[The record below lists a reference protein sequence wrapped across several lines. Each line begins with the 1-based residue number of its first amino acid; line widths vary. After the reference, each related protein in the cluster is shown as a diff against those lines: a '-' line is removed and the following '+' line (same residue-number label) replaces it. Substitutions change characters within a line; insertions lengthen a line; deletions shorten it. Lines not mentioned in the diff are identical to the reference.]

1 MSCHSEREQRISQD
15 RSDPSNFLR
24 SFASKTTKNFKDG
37 HYIEKIVIILSIF
50 GLMVELQNIYL
61 RYNTQSLFE
70 NLELTVPKGG
80 KLLISGES
88 GSGKTSILR
97 LILGLEQP
105 EKGSVCIDGQTMD
118 STNVWSL
125 RGKMAYVSQDM
136 SLGQG
141 IVEGFI
147 KEVLRFRRNRGLHYD
162 RAKTEMLMK
171 QFGLEPDML
180 QHRLEDISGG
190 ELQRVAIITA
200 LLLQRPIYL
209 LDEITSALDQK
220 MKERVVEYFLS
231 LNDTTL
237 VIVSHDSVWHQQ
249 GIQTVQ
255 L

>member
-1 MSCHSEREQRISQD
+1 MDACH
-15 RSDPSNFLR
+15 P
-24 SFASKTTKNFKDG
+24 G
-37 HYIEKIVIILSIF
+37 KIVIILLIF
-50 GLMVELQNIYL
+50 GLMIDLRNICL
-61 RYNTQSLFE
+61 RYNSQTLFE
-70 NLELTVPKGG
+70 NLELSIPKGG

-105 EKGSVCIDGQTMD
+105 GKGSVHIDDQIMD

-125 RGKMAYVSQDM
+125 RGQMAYVSQDM

-147 KEVLRFRRNRGLHYD
+147 KEVLRFRRNRSLHYD
-162 RAKTEMLMK
+162 RAKTELLIK
-171 QFGLEPDML
+171 QFGLKPGML

-190 ELQRVAIITA
+190 ELQRIAIITA

-209 LDEITSALDQK
+209 LDEVTSALDQK
-220 MKERVVEYFLS
+220 MKQRVVDYFLS

-237 VIVSHDSVWHQQ
+237 VIVSHDNVWHQQ
-249 GIQTVQ
+249 GIKTLQ